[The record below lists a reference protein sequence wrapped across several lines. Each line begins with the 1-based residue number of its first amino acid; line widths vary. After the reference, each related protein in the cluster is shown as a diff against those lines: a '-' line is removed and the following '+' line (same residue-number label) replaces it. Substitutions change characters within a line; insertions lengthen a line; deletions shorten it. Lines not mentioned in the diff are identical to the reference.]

1 MVVKKTYYPLQG
13 FTGVTDASIAYV
25 KILMLSREGN
35 VMNRTS
41 DNGVLISG
49 GLWYQYYPSTGTI
62 MLNPQQPINQ
72 GESINIVY
80 ETNP

>member
-1 MVVKKTYYPLQG
+1 MVLKKTYYPLAG
-13 FTGVTDASIAYV
+13 FTGITDSSIAYC
-25 KILMLSREGN
+25 KILMLSREGQ
-35 VMNRTS
+35 VMNRTT

-80 ETNP
+80 DTDI